1 MTRVA
6 IYAGAGILVIWLLGV
21 AHATD
26 VVSLPI
32 FDLDKEGTIPQA
44 YSGLLLAVAA
54 TAAFVAAR
62 CGAPPRRALLMLAA
76 VFVYMSFDE
85 VFRIHEALDSEL
97 DFDWQVLYLPIV
109 ALALVGWLGVH
120 RAIRGSRGARALW
133 IGGAACWVVAQALE
147 VTQWHGHVR
156 PGSIN
161 GEGLSGA
168 ELEHE
173 LSRPSYLLKM
183 LPEELLEMTGSLMF
197 AIVLAQLAR
206 HWMDIRAGRRAGY
219 LPAS

>member
-1 MTRVA
+1 MTRAA

-21 AHATD
+21 APATE

-44 YSGLLLAVAA
+44 YSGLLLVVAA
-54 TAAFVAAR
+54 TAAYVAAR
-62 CGAPPRRALLMLAA
+62 SGAPPRRALLILAA
-76 VFVYMSFDE
+76 VLVYMSFDE

-97 DFDWQVLYLPIV
+97 DFDWQVLYVPIV

-120 RAIRGSRGARALW
+120 REIRGSRGARALW
-133 IGGAACWVVAQALE
+133 ISGAACWAVAQALE

-156 PGSIN
+156 PGSIH

-183 LPEELLEMTGSLMF
+183 LPEELLEMSGSLLF
-197 AIVLAQLAR
+197 ALVLARLAEQY
-206 HWMDIRAGRRAGY
+206 AGSRDARRPGY
-219 LPAS
+219 FPAS